1 MLTVGTMKGK
11 QHAVIVEKK
20 RRTNS
25 APPLPPSAVAARLLP
40 WYDRHRRVLPWR
52 ALPGQKPDPYR
63 VWLSE
68 IMLQQTT
75 VVTAGP
81 YFQRFL
87 ARFPTVAALAGAP
100 VEDVMHAWS
109 GLGYYARARNLHK
122 AAQMIVAEFGG
133 RFPQTEAALSTLPG
147 VGPYTAAAIASIA
160 FNRVAAAV
168 DGNAERVIARIFTIA
183 TPLPAAKKEIRERA
197 LTLVPASRPGD
208 FAQALMD
215 LGSGI
220 CTPTSP
226 KCMLCP
232 LSDICAARAQGIAE
246 RLPAKTAKLERPT
259 RRGVA
264 FWIVDGKGRVLLRRR
279 PPSGLLGG
287 MMEVP
292 SSAWREGKL
301 NREQA
306 ITEAPIDL
314 EWQVLPE
321 RVRHVFS
328 HFALELVVVTAK
340 ASAKVACTL
349 KAPYAWR
356 ATDALAGEA
365 LPSVMAKVAKAAL
378 EGSAK
383 VVKPRAPS
391 RRPSVSSRR

>member
-1 MLTVGTMKGK
+1 MLTVETMNGK
-11 QHAVIVEKK
+11 PNAAAKASTIAEK
-20 RRTNS
+20 
-25 APPLPPSAVAARLLP
+25 LLV

-52 ALPGQKPDPYR
+52 ALPGETPDPYR

-75 VVTAGP
+75 VATVGP

-87 ARFPTVAALAGAP
+87 ARFPTVDALAQAP

-122 AAQMIVAEFGG
+122 AAQTVVADFSG
-133 RFPQTEAALSTLPG
+133 RFPNTEEGLRTLPG
-147 VGPYTAAAIASIA
+147 IGPYTAAAIAAIA
-160 FNRVAAAV
+160 FDRVAAAV
-168 DGNAERVIARIFTIA
+168 DGNAERVIVRLFAITE
-183 TPLPAAKKEIRERA
+183 PMPAAKNVIRGRA
-197 LTLVPASRPGD
+197 LELVPDERPGD

-220 CTPTSP
+220 CTPTTP

-232 LSDICAARAQGIAE
+232 LGVACVARAQGIAE
-246 RLPAKTAKLERPT
+246 ALPVKAQKTARPT

-264 FWIVDGKGRVLLRRR
+264 FWIVDDKGRVLLRRR

-292 SSAWREGKL
+292 SSAWRDGRLDRAAALK
-301 NREQA
+301 
-306 ITEAPIDL
+306 EAPL
-314 EWQVLPE
+314 TLKWSPMAGS
-321 RVRHVFS
+321 VRHVFS
-328 HFALELVVVTAK
+328 HFALELSVVTAT
-340 ASAKVACTL
+340 ASAKEARAP

-356 ATDALAGEA
+356 PIAKLADEA
-365 LPSVMAKVAKAAL
+365 LPSVMTKVIDAAL
-378 EGSAK
+378 GSAAAA
-383 VVKPRAPS
+383 KPRGPS
-391 RRPSVSSRR
+391 RKPSARSR